1 MLIATIRTALGKAR
15 DLYFRL
21 QVNQRLYVNAAVALL
36 VFLATSVV
44 TGVQGARGT
53 LLLFLAIWVTAIAY
67 DLVAL
72 YNKVYDSILGK
83 TFLVI
88 LFSLCTNFSI
98 GLSSQLVNNVVGGD
112 PSKFPHTIALLSIL
126 NIPIFVAVGFG
137 ALYFGL
143 MITTP
148 LLLMFHSLPDDK
160 AKEVLLPGY
169 SARSI
174 VPFYKTTRAVQFI
187 SLAIFCGFV
196 LSLSPKVMRNYETF
210 LTDSARWFLFELEM
224 YPKAQCTLPRDS
236 RAAFVSDEKVLLAEK
251 NQLGIVFT
259 VRECKSGT

>member
-88 LFSLCTNFSI
+88 LFSL
-98 GLSSQLVNNVVGGD
+98 
-112 PSKFPHTIALLSIL
+112 
-126 NIPIFVAVGFG
+126 
-137 ALYFGL
+137 
-143 MITTP
+143 
-148 LLLMFHSLPDDK
+148 
-160 AKEVLLPGY
+160 
-169 SARSI
+169 
-174 VPFYKTTRAVQFI
+174 
-187 SLAIFCGFV
+187 
-196 LSLSPKVMRNYETF
+196 
-210 LTDSARWFLFELEM
+210 
-224 YPKAQCTLPRDS
+224 
-236 RAAFVSDEKVLLAEK
+236 
-251 NQLGIVFT
+251 
-259 VRECKSGT
+259 